1 MRRSCAGRYS
11 SRPTCI
17 AARRRLRSTSSTLCC
32 AFRCGW
38 RGASGWALR
47 RRRAKD
53 NEPRAAPPLEE
64 VAPPRQPH
72 AAGRQPR
79 AAAARRGDL
88 EPGDGAFPARDP
100 ALSAQRAPARRVH
113 HPGTGACRRQG
124 RRAERRRSGNRGQGR
139 LGGDARRAAC
149 PVRRGVPAPG
159 DGGQGDAGAAG
170 HRQRDA
176 FRHDARREP
185 VACRP
190 CLARRRRGRGDGIPG
205 PAAIHRNRVHPLS
218 RRYLFGGLAI
228 NSDVALAGM
237 RSATDTGS
245 HDVRLSF
252 HQKPAPSADR
262 ETFVWDGRYGVRL
275 GTLGDAWHLSSQ
287 LDGIF
292 IVDRAVTQIDF
303 YADAESPTPAAVDVQ
318 TRRILPRLATLTGA
332 LTVHGAAM
340 RRDGG
345 AIVMFGKSGA
355 GKSPLT
361 AALALAGWHI
371 ASDDLTM
378 IRPAA
383 AGAMVHPGATGVCL
397 WADTR
402 AALALDPARCLAMP
416 GYEGKLRFEPED
428 LPGTKPAPLRAA
440 TRRSG
445 CCRRWQG
452 YGR

>member
-1 MRRSCAGRYS
+1 M
-11 SRPTCI
+11 
-17 AARRRLRSTSSTLCC
+17 
-32 AFRCGW
+32 
-38 RGASGWALR
+38 
-47 RRRAKD
+47 
-53 NEPRAAPPLEE
+53 
-64 VAPPRQPH
+64 
-72 AAGRQPR
+72 
-79 AAAARRGDL
+79 
-88 EPGDGAFPARDP
+88 
-100 ALSAQRAPARRVH
+100 
-113 HPGTGACRRQG
+113 
-124 RRAERRRSGNRGQGR
+124 
-139 LGGDARRAAC
+139 
-149 PVRRGVPAPG
+149 
-159 DGGQGDAGAAG
+159 
-170 HRQRDA
+170 
-176 FRHDARREP
+176 
-185 VACRP
+185 
-190 CLARRRRGRGDGIPG
+190 
-205 PAAIHRNRVHPLS
+205 HPLS

-303 YADAESPTPAAVDVQ
+303 YADAESPTPAAVDVL

-332 LTVHGAAM
+332 LTVHGAALS
-340 RRDGG
+340 RDGG

-355 GKSPLT
+355 GKSTLT

-378 IRPAA
+378 IRPAP

-402 AALALDPARCLAMP
+402 AALALDPAHCLAMP

-428 LPGTKPAPLRAA
+428 LPGTKPAPLRAMVFLERSGDIAAPRLDPMPIGPAVREA
-440 TRRSG
+440 TRQLVALDPTAPRIDAAKRLLQAMAGVRAVKLTYPSG
-445 CCRRWQG
+445 YATLPAG
-452 YGR
+452 TALLATLA